1 MSLLQR
7 ASCTIA
13 PRVPHLVALRH
24 AGQNV
29 RLGRGQSKNGT
40 TYGALTD
47 GPDWTHLETAIPAPE
62 TQAQRRRRLK
72 QERQQARIAL
82 LLSEMTVGIDA
93 ESSTTASTTTS
104 TNLEGESKEADADK
118 A

>member
-47 GPDWTHLETAIPAPE
+47 GPDWTHLGSVLCRGVS
-62 TQAQRRRRLK
+62 QCLFHSS
-72 QERQQARIAL
+72 L
-82 LLSEMTVGIDA
+82 LPLQ
-93 ESSTTASTTTS
+93 
-104 TNLEGESKEADADK
+104 LL
-118 A
+118 